1 MKILG
6 ISDGMTG
13 GTALIED
20 GVIVYAV
27 HEERLIREKMATGFP
42 RQSIDRVLEDTGT
55 RPEEIDAIAI
65 ATINEFFKE
74 PAEAYDGWLKSEQT
88 PLKELMLNVG
98 SSVTRVVGAN
108 ALFKAT
114 YYKLKGML
122 GGRRKK
128 EITQRLRDDWG
139 FTCPIEFINHHF
151 AHAASTYYTSG
162 LKDATVITLDGA
174 GDNCCSHVYE
184 VRDGQFRILHT
195 IDSIDSVGNYYS
207 YVTHLCGFT
216 AQRHEGKI
224 TGLAAFGKPDYQDI
238 LRKFIAYEDGSTV
251 NKGMVFYHAAVKA
264 MAKALPD
271 PFDKAVLASSMQA
284 ILEEVACQY
293 VGHWVDRTGIGDLAL
308 AGGICAN
315 VKMNQRLHKLDNV
328 DSIFI
333 HPGMGDEGLAV
344 GAGFALSARLGR
356 SAGKPIRATE
366 IQDVYLGPD
375 YTNEEIKLAIDAS
388 EFEAEYFDNIEEKAA
403 RIIADGG
410 VVARFNGR
418 MEYGPRA
425 LGNRSVLYQPTE
437 PSVNKWLNDRLGRTE
452 FMPFAP
458 VTLAEYADKC
468 YLGVDGA
475 RYPAHFMTVTFD
487 CTEWMKDTCPAVV
500 HIDGTARPQLI
511 TREANPSYYK
521 IVDEY
526 RKISGLPS
534 VVNTSFNMHEE
545 PIVCS
550 PSDAI
555 RAFSDGRL
563 DYLAIGNYLLEHPE
577 RTASG

>member
-1 MKILG
+1 
-6 ISDGMTG
+6 MTG

-27 HEERLIREKMATGFP
+27 HEERLTREKMATGFP
-42 RQSIDRVLEDTGT
+42 RQSIDRILQDTGT
-55 RPEEIDAIAI
+55 KPEEIDAIAI

-88 PLKELMLNVG
+88 PLKELMLNAG
-98 SSVTRVVGAN
+98 SSVTRVAGASSI
-108 ALFKAT
+108 LKGT
-114 YYKLKGML
+114 YYKLKGLL
-122 GGRRKK
+122 GRQRKK
-128 EITQRLRDDWG
+128 EFTMRLRDDWG
-139 FTCPIEFINHHF
+139 FTCPIEYINHHF

-174 GDNCCSHVYE
+174 GDNCCSHVYA
-184 VRDGQFRILHT
+184 VRDGNFQILHT
-195 IDSIDSVGNYYS
+195 IGSFDSIGNYYS
-207 YVTHLCGFT
+207 YVTHLCGFI

-224 TGLAAFGKPDYQDI
+224 TGLAAYGNPDYLDI
-238 LRKFIAYEDGSTV
+238 LRGFIAYEDGSTV
-251 NKGMVFYHAAVKA
+251 NKGLVFYHAAVKA
-264 MAKALPD
+264 MKKALPD
-271 PFDKAVLASSMQA
+271 PFSKEALASSMQE
-284 ILEEVACQY
+284 ILEEVACKY
-293 VGHWVDRTGIGDLAL
+293 VKHWVDRTGLGNLAL
-308 AGGICAN
+308 AGGVVAN
-315 VKMNQRLHKLDNV
+315 VKLNQRLHKLDNV
-328 DSIFI
+328 DSIFV

-344 GAGFALSARLGR
+344 GAGLAVSARLGR
-356 SAGKPIRATE
+356 AAGMPLQSSR

-375 YTNEEIKLAIDAS
+375 YTNDEIMAAIDES
-388 EFEAEYFDNIEEKAA
+388 GFEAEHFENIEQKSAQ
-403 RIIADGG
+403 IIADGG

-425 LGNRSVLYQPTE
+425 LGNRSVLYQPTD
-437 PSVNKWLNDRLGRTE
+437 PSVNDWLNKRLGRTE

-468 YLGVDGA
+468 YEGIDGA
-475 RYPAHFMTVTFD
+475 RYPAEFMTVTFD
-487 CTEWMKDTCPAVV
+487 CTQWMKDTCPAVV

-511 TREANPSYYK
+511 ERNANPSYYK

-526 RKISGLPS
+526 RKITGLPS

-555 RAFSDGRL
+555 RSFADGRL
-563 DYLAIGNYLLEHPE
+563 DYLAIGNYLLEHPD
-577 RTASG
+577 RAASR